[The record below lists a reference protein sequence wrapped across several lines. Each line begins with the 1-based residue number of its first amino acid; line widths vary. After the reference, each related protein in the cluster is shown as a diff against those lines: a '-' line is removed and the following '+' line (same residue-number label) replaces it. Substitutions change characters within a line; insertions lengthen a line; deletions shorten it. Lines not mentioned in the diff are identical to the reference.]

1 MDNNRRKRGRPPV
14 DISWPDVE
22 FTAQDVVETL
32 PSKVSR
38 VTVHS
43 KLNKAVDV
51 GDIKVTGTEKSTNGR
66 PRVKYLKVTKEKLGI
81 EVPKEIKQDLQQST
95 DRGPTGFIG

>member
-51 GDIKVTGTEKSTNGR
+51 GDIKVTGTSG
-66 PRVKYLKVTKEKLGI
+66 PLKFLFLNSQKLIFDTKKNC
-81 EVPKEIKQDLQQST
+81 
-95 DRGPTGFIG
+95 